1 MITSEVKTAET
12 VTPPIKWPGGKRWLM
27 RRFPGVLRID
37 RRHRYFEPF
46 LGGAAVF
53 AHYRPPHALL
63 SDLNA
68 ELIGVYSAIRADP
81 TGIVRKLGEHQK
93 YHGREYYYRVRS
105 ITCQD
110 PVDAAARFIYLN
122 RTCFNGI
129 YRVNQRGEF
138 NVPIGSRNSVVFDS
152 DDFVGW
158 SRLLKHAEVRACDF
172 EESIAVAGPGDFVFA
187 DPPYVVKHNL
197 NGFRK
202 YNEALF
208 SWADQERLARV
219 LRDAAERGVRVVA
232 TNANHPSV
240 SLLYPRVFRRIPVTR
255 GSSVAGSAANRGT
268 TEELILWTEGAVNEL
283 VFWES

>member
-1 MITSEVKTAET
+1 VINHDVQTIV
-12 VTPPIKWPGGKRWLM
+12 PPIKWPGGKRWLM
-27 RRFPGVLRID
+27 KRFPGLLKID
-37 RRHRYFEPF
+37 PRHRYFEPF

-53 AHYRPPHALL
+53 SHYRSPNALL

-68 ELIGVYSAIRADP
+68 ELIGVYSAIRANP
-81 TGIVRKLGEHQK
+81 TGIVRKLVEHQK
-93 YHGREYYYRVRS
+93 CHGREHYYRVRS
-105 ITCQD
+105 ITCDD

-138 NVPIGSRNSVVFDS
+138 NVPIGTRNSVILDS
-152 DDFVGW
+152 DDFMGW
-158 SRLLKHAEVRACDF
+158 SRLLSNAEICVCDF
-172 EESIAVAGPGDFVFA
+172 EESITSAGPGDFVFA

-208 SWADQERLARV
+208 SWSDQERLARV
-219 LRDAAERGVRVVA
+219 LNDAAERGVRVVA

-240 SLLYPRVFRRIPVTR
+240 SLLYPDSFFRSPVTR
-255 GSSVAGSAANRGT
+255 GSLVAGSAAKRGT

-283 VFWES
+283 VFR

>member
-1 MITSEVKTAET
+1 MNKHELET
-12 VTPPIKWPGGKRWLM
+12 TNPIAPPIKWPGGKRWLLK
-27 RRFPGVLRID
+27 RFPGLLRMD
-37 RRHRYFEPF
+37 SRHRYFEPF

-53 AHYRPPHALL
+53 AHYRPPNALL

-68 ELIGVYSAIRADP
+68 ELIGVYSAIRANP
-81 TGIVRKLGEHQK
+81 TGIVRKLVEHQK
-93 YHGREYYYRVRS
+93 HHGREHYYRVRS
-105 ITCQD
+105 ITYDD

-138 NVPIGSRNSVVFDS
+138 NVPIGSRSSVIFDS

-158 SRLLKHAEVRACDF
+158 SHLLKQAEIRTCDF
-172 EESIAVAGPGDFVFA
+172 EESIASAGAGDFVFA

-208 SWADQERLARV
+208 SWSDQERLARV
-219 LRDAAERGVRVVA
+219 LCDAAERGVRVVA

-240 SLLYPRVFRRIPVTR
+240 SLLYPEIFHRIPATR
-255 GSSVAGSAANRGT
+255 GSCVAGSAANRGT

-283 VFWES
+283 VFRQS